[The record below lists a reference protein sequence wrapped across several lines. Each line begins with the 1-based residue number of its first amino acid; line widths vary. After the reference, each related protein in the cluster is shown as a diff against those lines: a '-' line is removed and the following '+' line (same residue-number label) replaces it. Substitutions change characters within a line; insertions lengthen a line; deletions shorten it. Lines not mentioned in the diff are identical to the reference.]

1 MNKLILLT
9 LTATLIIGCTPYN
22 REATEEFK
30 LPKELSHCS
39 VYVLSDTIGKHI
51 HVVHCPKAQTTTYQV
66 EGKVTK
72 NITLISE

>member
-1 MNKLILLT
+1 MKIITILLAFA
-9 LTATLIIGCTPYN
+9 LMVGCTPYN

-66 EGKVTK
+66 DGKVTK